1 MPFNGLLAG
10 TGFKIRSVQ
19 VPRFRGSGVSGFGVW
34 GLGMFRVRGLGFR
47 GLEFRV
53 RGLGFRVVGML
64 SGSKFRGS
72 GVLGLEVDGK
82 GFRAFKV

>member
-1 MPFNGLLAG
+1 MGSLQGQGSRFG
-10 TGFKIRSVQ
+10 VY
-19 VPRFRGSGVSGFGVW
+19 RFRGSGVLGFRALGFVW

-72 GVLGLEVDGK
+72 GSMG
-82 GFRAFKV
+82 